1 MYIALLL
8 STFGNLLPFVQV
20 DMMSKRFKAAEQSAP
35 GARKV
40 QYSETSKYQA
50 VRLPYKGSTISA
62 FIVLPSEQLAVQGI
76 AAAAAQLD
84 VAELL
89 DAGKY
94 RNVGPAG
101 LDVQLPRFKVKT
113 QPTSLKKVRN
123 PHV

>member
-1 MYIALLL
+1 
-8 STFGNLLPFVQV
+8 
-20 DMMSKRFKAAEQSAP
+20 MMSKRFKAAEQSAP

-40 QYSETSKYQA
+40 QYSETNKYQA

-62 FIVLPSEQLAVQGI
+62 VVVLPSEQLAVQGI

-84 VAELL
+84 VAEVL

-101 LDVQLPRFKVKT
+101 LDVQLPKFKVKT
-113 QPTSLKKVRN
+113 QPTSLKKVSN